1 MKVLHVLLGLF
12 FSMSII
18 LVLLV
23 TSIEAVLYWS
33 PDYFEREYDKYEV
46 TDEVNMEMDDLL
58 HVTDVM
64 MDYLK
69 DKREDLQ
76 VVTRVDGAWRTF
88 FSQRELDHMV
98 DVKNLFLGGL
108 ALRRICL
115 LIAVCS
121 AGLLHLLKGRLSAIL
136 PRAMCT
142 CTGVFFSAL
151 CLIAAVAA
159 TDFTR
164 AFTIFH
170 EIFFD
175 NDLWLL
181 NPREDLLINIVPE
194 PFFVDTA
201 VRIAAVFG
209 GSVLLIL
216 AVCLLSLYHGKR
228 RNRRHQNDSIG
239 TAI

>member
-1 MKVLHVLLGLF
+1 MKVLHYLLGLI
-12 FSMSII
+12 FSISMI

-33 PDYFEREYDKYEV
+33 PGYFEKEYHKYQV
-46 TDEVNMEMDDLL
+46 TDEIDIEMDDLL

-76 VVTRVDGAWRTF
+76 VVTRVGGTQRTF

-98 DVKNLFLGGL
+98 DVKNLFIAGL
-108 ALRRICL
+108 NLRRGCL
-115 LIAVCS
+115 LLAVVS
-121 AGLLHLLKGRLSAIL
+121 AGLLYFLKGKLSSIL
-136 PRAMCT
+136 PLAMCVG
-142 CTGVFFSAL
+142 TGLFFLAA
-151 CLIAAVAA
+151 CLLAAIVS
-159 TDFTR
+159 TDFTKY
-164 AFTIFH
+164 FTVFH

-181 NPREDLLINIVPE
+181 NPNEDLLINIVPE

-201 VRIAAVFG
+201 ALHCHCFWRQRPPAS
-209 GSVLLIL
+209 GSLSAQSIL
-216 AVCLLSLYHGKR
+216 
-228 RNRRHQNDSIG
+228 Q
-239 TAI
+239 

>member
-1 MKVLHVLLGLF
+1 MKVLHYLLGLI
-12 FSMSII
+12 FSISMI

-33 PDYFEREYDKYEV
+33 PGYFEKEYHKYQV
-46 TDEVNMEMDDLL
+46 TDEIDIEMDDLL

-76 VVTRVDGAWRTF
+76 VVTRVGGTQRTF

-98 DVKNLFLGGL
+98 DVKNLFIAGL
-108 ALRRICL
+108 NLRRGCL
-115 LIAVCS
+115 LLAVVS
-121 AGLLHLLKGRLSAIL
+121 AGLLYFLKGKLSSIL
-136 PRAMCT
+136 PLAMCVG
-142 CTGVFFSAL
+142 TGLFFLAA
-151 CLIAAVAA
+151 CLLAAIVS
-159 TDFTR
+159 TDFTKY
-164 AFTIFH
+164 FTVFH

-181 NPREDLLINIVPE
+181 NPNEDLLINIVPE

-201 VRIAAVFG
+201 ARIATGFWRQRPPAS
-209 GSVLLIL
+209 GSLSAQSIL
-216 AVCLLSLYHGKR
+216 
-228 RNRRHQNDSIG
+228 Q
-239 TAI
+239 

>member
-1 MKVLHVLLGLF
+1 MKVLHYLLGLI
-12 FSMSII
+12 FSISMI

-33 PDYFEREYDKYEV
+33 PGYLEKEYHKYQV
-46 TDEVNMEMDDLL
+46 TDEIDIEMDDLL

-76 VVTRVDGAWRTF
+76 VVTRVGGTQRTF

-98 DVKNLFLGGL
+98 DVKNLFIAGL
-108 ALRRICL
+108 NLRRGCL
-115 LIAVCS
+115 LLAVVS
-121 AGLLHLLKGRLSAIL
+121 AGLLYFLKGKLSSIL
-136 PRAMCT
+136 PLAMCVG
-142 CTGVFFSAL
+142 TGLFFLAA
-151 CLIAAVAA
+151 CLLAAIVS
-159 TDFTR
+159 TDFTKY
-164 AFTIFH
+164 FTVFH

-181 NPREDLLINIVPE
+181 NPNEDLLINIVPE

-201 VRIAAVFG
+201 ARIATVFG
-209 GSVLLIL
+209 GSVLLLL
-216 AVCLLSLYHGKR
+216 AACLLSLYCSKR
-228 RNRRHQNDSIG
+228 NKRCHQNNTIG
-239 TAI
+239 TVM